1 MMIGSLLLSP
11 VTGFTFIMREIAH
24 AIDEAREADRRAVMA
39 ALQELHRQ
47 IETGAITEAQFDLR
61 EAELLDRLEA
71 LSGGSADKGTGGG
84 E

>member
-11 VTGFTFIMREIAH
+11 VTGLTFIMREIAH